1 MYGNQSWEFACAYWG
16 SKSEE
21 KSEGFKRWSFWRQT
35 HSQALVFGK
44 LSLQWCLQFLYLV
57 SWTGVFLDW
66 KLKTVCNVVGKSLL
80 NTKIKNKN
88 ELTCFY
94 YINTNEILSELS
106 HENLI
111 WKHVIFTC
119 ENITVACFLP

>member
-1 MYGNQSWEFACAYWG
+1 MVISLENLYVDIGAQRV
-16 SKSEE
+16 
-21 KSEGFKRWSFWRQT
+21 KRSLRVSSSDPFEDKLVHRVWSLENWFFN
-35 HSQALVFGK
+35 SVYNF
-44 LSLQWCLQFLYLV
+44 SISYLEQ
-57 SWTGVFLDW
+57 GVFLDW

-94 YINTNEILSELS
+94 YINTNEIPSELS